1 MTLWCFVGYCHI
13 AKLIFLGPF
22 FALHLAI
29 LCIITRLIFSKEN
42 THFLL
47 NTVVVFVERF
57 EHRTVLLFLFLLSFY
72 LCVSHL
78 LVTKIFIKEALGT
91 KMGTNFYSECKLINT
106 TLRHVINF
114 LCEVI
119 LIKLELIYLLH
130 FQV

>member
-1 MTLWCFVGYCHI
+1 M
-13 AKLIFLGPF
+13 
-22 FALHLAI
+22 
-29 LCIITRLIFSKEN
+29 
-42 THFLL
+42 
-47 NTVVVFVERF
+47 
-57 EHRTVLLFLFLLSFY
+57 LFLFLLSFY
-72 LCVSHL
+72 LHVSHL

-91 KMGTNFYSECKLINT
+91 KKGANFYSECKLINT